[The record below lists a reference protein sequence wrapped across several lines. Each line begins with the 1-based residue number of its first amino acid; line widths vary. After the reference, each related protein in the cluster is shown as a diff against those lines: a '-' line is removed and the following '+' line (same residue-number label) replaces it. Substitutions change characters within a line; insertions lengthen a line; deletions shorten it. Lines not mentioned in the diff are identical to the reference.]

1 MQKIEISE
9 IEEFYDKLKKN
20 VEAVGLNDLEKGK
33 YQKAWHKAIED
44 FRNLLKNYAYAEY
57 CNGVV
62 GCLEADAIEDASKVA
77 ILATK
82 KTFDGIVVFDQ
93 ILPVLKGQY
102 NAILE
107 KEIKELMK
115 LSEELNSPIFID
127 NSMFAKE
134 EK

>member
-1 MQKIEISE
+1 MQKIQVTEIRGS
-9 IEEFYDKLKKN
+9 YDKLKKN
-20 VEAVGLNDLEKGK
+20 VDAVGLEQLEKGK
-33 YQKAWHKAIED
+33 YAKAWAKALLD
-44 FRNLLKNYAYAEY
+44 FQNLLKTYAYAEF

-77 ILATK
+77 LLATR
-82 KTFDGIVVFDQ
+82 KTFDGIVTFEQ
-93 ILPVLKGQY
+93 ILSVLKSQY

-115 LSEELNSPIFID
+115 LSEELNSPIFVD

-134 EK
+134 D